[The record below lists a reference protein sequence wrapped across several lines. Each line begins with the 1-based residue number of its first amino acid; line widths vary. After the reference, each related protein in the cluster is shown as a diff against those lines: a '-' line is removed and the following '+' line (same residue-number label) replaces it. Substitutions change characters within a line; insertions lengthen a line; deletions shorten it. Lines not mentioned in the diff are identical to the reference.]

1 MARARFA
8 PSPTGPI
15 HIGNIRTA
23 LFNYLF
29 VKSGGNYNTMILRI
43 EDTDLQRSSADYEG
57 LIYEELSWL
66 GIEWDEGPDR
76 GGDYKPYRQSERL
89 DIYNKYYNRLI
100 EEGKAYYCFCTPEEL
115 ERDKKQTA
123 CQASS
128 PRYSGRCRALTDAQ
142 AQEYLK
148 EGRPAT
154 IRFKIDPGRT
164 VVFDDVVKGRIE
176 IDSDTLGGDM
186 VIRKSDGM
194 PTYNFSAVI
203 DDHLMEITHVI
214 RGEDHLSNTPK
225 QILLYDAFKWE
236 IPAFAHAPL
245 ILGPDRTKLSKR
257 HGNTYIGQYRQEGYL
272 AEAMLNYLALLSWAP
287 EGERE
292 LLNKEEIIE
301 QFKLE
306 KVTRANPVF
315 DIDKL
320 NWINAHYIKEAETAR
335 ITELAVPYL
344 IKKGLISRQEAEEKR
359 EWLELMT
366 AIVQDSLVRVSDI
379 TDRVSIFFNDQFTP
393 ENEEA
398 LQVLKG
404 EGTAGLLEKLKSAIE
419 KAKQVDLEFCSG
431 IFKALQKETGIKGKQ
446 LYMPIR
452 VAVTGQCH
460 GPDLV
465 KTFLLLGRERLINR
479 IEHVLNNYV

>member
-15 HIGNIRTA
+15 HIGNMRTA
-23 LFNYLF
+23 LFNHLF
-29 VKSGGNYNTMILRI
+29 VESGSNNTMILRI
-43 EDTDLQRSSADYEG
+43 EDTDLQRSSAEYER
-57 LIYEELSWL
+57 LIYEELNWL
-66 GIEWDEGPDR
+66 GIEWDEGPDK

-100 EEGKAYYCFCTPEEL
+100 EEGKAYYCFCTPGEL
-115 ERDKKQTA
+115 ERDKNQTA
-123 CQASS
+123 CEASS
-128 PRYSGRCRALTDAQ
+128 PRYSGRCRRLTGAQ
-142 AQEYLK
+142 AEEYLR
-148 EGRPAT
+148 EGKPAT

-164 VVFDDVVKGRIE
+164 VVFEDVIKGRIE
-176 IDSDTLGGDM
+176 INSDTLGGDM

-194 PTYNFSAVI
+194 PTYNFSATI
-203 DDHLMEITHVI
+203 DDHLMGITHVI

-225 QILLYDAFKWE
+225 QILLYDAFGWVP
-236 IPAFAHAPL
+236 PAFAHAPL

-272 AEAMLNYLALLSWAP
+272 PEAMLNYLALLSWAP

-292 LLNKEEIIE
+292 LLSKEEIIK
-301 QFKLE
+301 QFRLE
-306 KVTRANPVF
+306 RVTRANPVF

-335 ITELAVPYL
+335 ITELAMPYL
-344 IKKGLISRQEAEEKR
+344 IKEGLISPQEAEEKR

-366 AIVQDSLVRVSDI
+366 AIVQDSLVKVSDI
-379 TDRVSIFFNDQFTP
+379 TDRVRIFFNDRFEP
-393 ENEEA
+393 ESQEA
-398 LQVLKG
+398 LQTLKAQ
-404 EGTAGLLEKLKSAIE
+404 GTAEMLKRLKSAIE
-419 KAKQVDLEFCSG
+419 GARQVDQEFCSG
-431 IFKALQKETGIKGKQ
+431 IFKALQKETGIKGKH

-460 GPDLV
+460 GPELV
-465 KTFLLLGRERLINR
+465 KIFSLLGKERLIDR
-479 IEHVLNNYV
+479 IDHVLNNYV